1 MERLHSLLL
10 WSDGLCAHRA
20 AQHDRWV
27 DIHSSECPPVSI
39 SKFCLS
45 LGILASN
52 FFLAAYGLMNL
63 SCFHSSYTKSPGWRP
78 SFKYYN
84 QWVSLASAI
93 ACFVLMFVMEPIY
106 GGVTVGIQVR
116 LICVV
121 LFFNFHQCAAVVGKL
136 RLLCQPRGQLG
147 KRLSSPD
154 DPYCHERH
162 TGWHLRT
169 SFRNDS

>member
-1 MERLHSLLL
+1 MACVLIAQLNTIG
-10 WSDGLCAHRA
+10 GLIVIL
-20 AQHDRWV
+20 Q
-27 DIHSSECPPVSI
+27 PVSI
-39 SKFCLS
+39 SEFCLS

-106 GGVTVGIQVR
+106 GGVTVGIQVG

-121 LFFNFHQCAAVVGKL
+121 LVHVFNFHQCAAVVGKL

-154 DPYCHERH
+154 HPYCHERH
-162 TGWHLRT
+162 TGWRLRT
-169 SFRNDS
+169 SFRNDSSPF

>member
-1 MERLHSLLL
+1 MLL

-27 DIHSSECPPVSI
+27 DIFQNVRQSI

-106 GGVTVGIQVR
+106 GGVTVGIQVG
-116 LICVV
+116 LICVC
-121 LFFNFHQCAAVVGKL
+121 FFNFHQCAAVVGKL

-154 DPYCHERH
+154 HPYGHERH
-162 TGWHLRT
+162 TGWLLKT
-169 SFRNDS
+169 SFRNNS